1 MERRPVVLEHSDVG
15 TALRDEVRDD
25 GTGCILQSLMGSL
38 KVAVSDITWI
48 N

>member
-15 TALRDEVRDD
+15 TALRDEVGDD
-25 GTGCILQSLMGSL
+25 SMGCILQSLMGPL
-38 KVAVSDITWI
+38 KIAASDIAWI